1 MKRIYEIKRGQSALE
16 FAILIGAVLFFVAGF
31 IFAVQNNI
39 SDRNRE
45 RRQILIEEIASL
57 IQDEINLA
65 SVSSDGYYR
74 EFTLPGKALNQEYDM
89 MIDGSVLYIELPD
102 GGYGLSIPV
111 SNVIGQP
118 APGTNIIKKIDGVVY
133 LNE

>member
-1 MKRIYEIKRGQSALE
+1 MRDKGQSALE
-16 FAILIGAVLFFVAGF
+16 FAILIGAVIFLFVLFVFG
-31 IFAVQNNI
+31 ISSNI
-39 SDRNRE
+39 TGKAIE
-45 RRQILIEEIASL
+45 RRNIIVEDIAGSVR
-57 IQDEINLA
+57 DEINLA

>member
-1 MKRIYEIKRGQSALE
+1 LRDKGQSALE
-16 FAILIGAVLFFVAGF
+16 FAILIGAVIFLFVLFVFG
-31 IFAVQNNI
+31 ISSNI
-39 SDRNRE
+39 TGKAIE
-45 RRQILIEEIASL
+45 RRNIIVEDIAGSVR
-57 IQDEINLA
+57 DEINLA